1 MLVGGGAVQGCRANS
16 TAQVIPLLL
25 TLLIFLLLFL
35 PKPLP
40 LLPLPLLLLLMLLP
54 LLLFALRQVHFRDF
68 KSVGGGAPA
77 AAVAQR
83 CTNTLNIRKFSI
95 SGG

>member
-25 TLLIFLLLFL
+25 SLLNLLLLLFL
-35 PKPLP
+35 PE
-40 LLPLPLLLLLMLLP
+40 PLPLLLLLLLLP

-68 KSVGGGAPA
+68 ESVGGGAPA

-83 CTNTLNIRKFSI
+83 CTNTLNIRSI

>member
-25 TLLIFLLLFL
+25 PLLILLLLLFV
-35 PKPLP
+35 PE
-40 LLPLPLLLLLMLLP
+40 PLPLLLLLLLP

-68 KSVGGGAPA
+68 MSVGGGAPA
-77 AAVAQR
+77 AAVAQPAPKSQR
-83 CTNTLNIRKFSI
+83 VALYI
-95 SGG
+95 SVAAYPDR